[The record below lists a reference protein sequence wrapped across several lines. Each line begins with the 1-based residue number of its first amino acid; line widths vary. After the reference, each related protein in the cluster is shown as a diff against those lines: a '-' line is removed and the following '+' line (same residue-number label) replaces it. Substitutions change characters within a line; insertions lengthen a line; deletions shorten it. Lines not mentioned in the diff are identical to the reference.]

1 MRLWSWWVCPALLLQ
16 CAAWTPAAAQS
27 VPAPKKLETAAV
39 KTQASPAS
47 GPELYKAYCASCHG
61 SDAKGGGPAAEA
73 LRMRPSD
80 LTLLS
85 RKNGGRFPVYRVQ
98 HLLGGA
104 DELVP
109 HGSKTMPV
117 WGPVFRTMN
126 RDEGLSAMRIR
137 NLVSYLESIQA
148 K

>member
-1 MRLWSWWVCPALLLQ
+1 MRSLWSVVVVMVAGLSV
-16 CAAWTPAAAQS
+16 AAQS
-27 VPAPKKLETAAV
+27 KTPKRVETTAV
-39 KTQASPAS
+39 KASANPAS
-47 GPELYKAYCASCHG
+47 GVDLYQAHCASCHG
-61 SDAKGGGPAAEA
+61 ADAKGGGPAAEA

-85 RKNGGRFPVYRVQ
+85 RKNNGKFPVYRVE
-98 HLLGGA
+98 HLLGGS

-109 HGSKTMPV
+109 HGSRTMPV

-126 RDEGLSAMRIR
+126 RDEGMAAMRVR
-137 NLVSYLESIQA
+137 NLVTYLESIQQ